1 MDSELAAMRDTI
13 EALRVEVQRVRGE
26 LVRQVTDS
34 NVHNPERGRRC
45 GLKMA
50 DHNVQN
56 LYRGAARD
64 DRDPEDQY
72 GAAGSGQHDR
82 QGRST
87 KPKFGRPAAA
97 ANGG

>member
-50 DHNVQN
+50 
-56 LYRGAARD
+56 
-64 DRDPEDQY
+64 
-72 GAAGSGQHDR
+72 
-82 QGRST
+82 
-87 KPKFGRPAAA
+87 
-97 ANGG
+97 